1 MTFQGFSKTNSGEL
15 RVIVVAST
23 DTLPTGTT
31 MHDGLAR
38 SPNGYLYVVV
48 SA

>member
-15 RVIVVAST
+15 RVIVVSES
-23 DTLPTGTT
+23 DTLPAGTQKFN
-31 MHDGLAR
+31 GLAR
-38 SPNGYLYVVV
+38 SPQGYLYVVV